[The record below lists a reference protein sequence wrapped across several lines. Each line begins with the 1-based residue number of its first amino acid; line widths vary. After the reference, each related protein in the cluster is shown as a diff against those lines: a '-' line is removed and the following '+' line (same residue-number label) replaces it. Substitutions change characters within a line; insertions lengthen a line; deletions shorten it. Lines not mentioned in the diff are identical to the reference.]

1 MKMKMRK
8 YKRPNG
14 YWYYEVE
21 RNHPRSLRTK
31 DAREAQKLY
40 NIIKQEYLSGR
51 LVQLDDDQRIT
62 LADFE
67 TIFFDQHTEIAEKT
81 RDAYEL
87 AFKLLI
93 DSFSGSTLL
102 SRIDDTKIA
111 KFKKDCLA
119 RGAKKVSVNT
129 YLRHIRTIMNK
140 AHNWGYIQKKLPIV
154 FYKLPKRHPR
164 VLNRI
169 EKIKVYRYSKKN
181 NYEMY
186 RIIKFALWTGTRR
199 EEIYTLT
206 WPKIHDG
213 VADIIGKGDKERT
226 VPLLPAAIRAMGP
239 PQDIGYVFW
248 HPNDLDK
255 YTKEFKKIARACGI
269 EDLHFH
275 NLRHT
280 AATDMLA
287 SGMGIEYVQDVLGH
301 EDISTTRIYAKIL
314 KKNLKREMQKM
325 LSKRGQ

>member
-1 MKMKMRK
+1 MKLHMRL
-8 YKRPNG
+8 YKRSNG
-14 YWYYEVE
+14 WWYFEIE
-21 RNHPRSLRTK
+21 RDHPHSLKTK
-31 DAREAQKLY
+31 DAREARKLY
-40 NIIKQEYLSGR
+40 NIIKQEYLKGR
-51 LVQLDDDQRIT
+51 LVQLDSDRHTT
-62 LADFE
+62 LADFKN
-67 TIFFDQHTEIAEKT
+67 IFFEQHTDIADDT
-81 RDAYEL
+81 RNAYEL

-93 DSFSGSTLL
+93 DSLSGSTLL

-119 RGAKKVSVNT
+119 RGVKKVSVNT

-140 AHNWGYIQKKLPIV
+140 AHNWGYIHKKLSIV

-169 EKIKVYRYSKKN
+169 EKIKLYRYSKKN

-186 RIIKFALWTGTRR
+186 RIIKFALWTGARR

-206 WPKIHDG
+206 WPKVHDAM
-213 VADIIGKGDKERT
+213 ADIIGKGDKERT
-226 VPLLPAAIRAMGP
+226 IPLLPAASRAMGP
-239 PQDIGYVFW
+239 PQDLGYVFW

-269 EDLHFH
+269 EDLHLH
-275 NLRHT
+275 NLRHS

-287 SGMGIEYVQDVLGH
+287 SGMGIEYVQEVLGH
-301 EDISTTRIYAKIL
+301 ADISTTQIYTKIL
-314 KKNLKREMQKM
+314 QKNLRREMQKM
-325 LSKRGQ
+325 RSKRGQ